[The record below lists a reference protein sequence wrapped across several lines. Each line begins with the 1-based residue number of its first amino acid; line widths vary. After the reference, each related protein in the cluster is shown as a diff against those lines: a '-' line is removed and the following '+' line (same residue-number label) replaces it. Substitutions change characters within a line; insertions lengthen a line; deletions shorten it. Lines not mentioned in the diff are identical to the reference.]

1 MYVIGRQILASDRT
15 VFLTFANPF
24 DLLNLFRSVA
34 SGYDVQLQG
43 DVTAKASQAAL
54 NKLGFGVNMLG
65 SSFAPLSFT
74 LIPAECESAAAY
86 REAWTGTKAAIR
98 ALIALPVCDK
108 EECKMCTCITELRE
122 NGTVACC
129 LQGYPYKKEKE
140 LPISFA
146 LGDNSSAFQKFVTEQ
161 LQLAANV
168 CQTRAPPRGS

>member
-1 MYVIGRQILASDRT
+1 M
-15 VFLTFANPF
+15 FLTFANTF

-74 LIPAECESAAAY
+74 LIPAECESTAAY
-86 REAWTGTKAAIR
+86 REAFNATKPTIR
-98 ALIALPVCDK
+98 ALIGLPVCDK
-108 EECKMCTCITELRE
+108 ERCTTCKYITELRE

-129 LQGYPYKKEKE
+129 LQGFPYKTLKE

-168 CQTRAPPRGS
+168 CQTRAPHRGS